1 VSIIPFWLKGPI
13 RVFPDMALRETARPL
28 TDEDFKYARELATT
42 MSSIVHRADALGL
55 AATQLGVRLR
65 MFAFRSDDGRIRI
78 AVNPTIETSG
88 ALTEASEKCLSIRN
102 VRASIIRP
110 EHARMTYL
118 DLDGTEH
125 TISRSGLWARVLQ
138 HENDHLNG
146 VLIIDHATD
155 GQLLPV
161 AESVN

>member
-1 VSIIPFWLKGPI
+1 
-13 RVFPDMALRETARPL
+13 MALRETARPL

-42 MSSIVHRADALGL
+42 MSSIVLGL